1 MLNRRRVL
9 GVFVLL
15 CTLSAIA
22 LADQPYMRAAR
33 TDLQQAR
40 AQLQAALAN
49 KGGHRVK
56 AIEHVNNAIAYVN
69 QGIAFDRRHNH
80 APSSLGEVFNLAA
93 SPESLDQPHMQAAL
107 DHLRQAKSN
116 LERASSDKGGYR
128 VKAIDEVNDAIDE
141 TKKGIDAG
149 E

>member
-1 MLNRRRVL
+1 
-9 GVFVLL
+9 
-15 CTLSAIA
+15 
-22 LADQPYMRAAR
+22 MRAAR

-56 AIEHVNNAIAYVN
+56 AIEHVNRAIAYVN
-69 QGIAFDRRHNH
+69 QGMAFDRRHNNH
-80 APSSLGEVFNLAA
+80 AQRLLGEAFNTSTA
-93 SPESLDQPHMQAAL
+93 PDQPHMQAAL

-116 LERASSDKGGYR
+116 LEHASSDKGGYR
-128 VKAIDEVNDAIDE
+128 VKAIDEVNNAIDE

>member
-1 MLNRRRVL
+1 MLNQRTIF
-9 GVFVLL
+9 GVVVLL
-15 CTLSAIA
+15 CAISSIA

-40 AQLQAALAN
+40 ARLQNATSN

-56 AIEHVNNAIAYVN
+56 ALEHVNRAIGLVN
-69 QGIAFDRRHNH
+69 QGIAWDRRHNH
-80 APSSLGEVFNLAA
+80 AVRSLGEAFKSVV
-93 SPESLDQPHMQAAL
+93 PDQPNMQAAL
-107 DHLRQAKSN
+107 DHLRQAKDN
-116 LERASSDKGGYR
+116 LERATTDKGGYR
-128 VKAIDEVNDAIDE
+128 ARAIDEVNAAIDE

>member
-1 MLNRRRVL
+1 MLSRRRVI
-9 GVFVLL
+9 GIVVLL
-15 CTLSAIA
+15 CALSANA

-49 KGGHRVK
+49 KRGHRVK
-56 AIEHVNNAIAYVN
+56 AIEHVNQAIIYVN

-80 APSSLGEVFNLAA
+80 AQGSLGEVFNTSV
-93 SPESLDQPHMQAAL
+93 SPDQPHMQAAL

-116 LERASSDKGGYR
+116 LENATSDKGGFR
-128 VKAIDEVNDAIDE
+128 KKAIDEVNNAIDE
-141 TKKGIDAG
+141 TKKGTDAG

>member
-1 MLNRRRVL
+1 MLSRSRVL
-9 GVFVLL
+9 GIVVLL
-15 CTLSAIA
+15 FALAAIA
-22 LADQPYMRAAR
+22 IADQPYMRAAR

-56 AIEHVNNAIAYVN
+56 AIDHVNRAIGYIN
-69 QGIAFDRRHNH
+69 QGIAFGRRGNH
-80 APSSLGEVFNLAA
+80 AQRLGGVFNT
-93 SPESLDQPHMQAAL
+93 STVMDQPHMQAAL

-116 LERASSDKGGYR
+116 LENASSDKGGYR
-128 VKAIDEVNDAIDE
+128 RKAIDEVNDAIDE

>member
-1 MLNRRRVL
+1 MLNVKRVL
-9 GVFVLL
+9 GVAVLL
-15 CTLSAIA
+15 GTFAA
-22 LADQPYMRAAR
+22 MVYADQPYMRAAR

-56 AIEHVNNAIAYVN
+56 AIEHVNNALAYVN
-69 QGIAFDRRHNH
+69 QGIAWDRRHNH
-80 APSSLGEVFNLAA
+80 AQSVPGEVFMLT
-93 SPESLDQPHMQAAL
+93 PDQPHMQAAL
-107 DHLRQAKSN
+107 DLLRNARSN
-116 LERASSDKGGYR
+116 LERATSDKGGYR
-128 VKAIDEVNDAIDE
+128 KKAIDEVNKAIDE

>member
-1 MLNRRRVL
+1 MSTRRILL
-9 GVFVLL
+9 GVSVLIFAFA
-15 CTLSAIA
+15 TVT
-22 LADQPYMRAAR
+22 LADQPKMTAAR

-56 AIEHVNNAIAYVN
+56 AIGFVNAAISEVN

-80 APSSLGEVFNLAA
+80 VRAMLGESFLLT
-93 SPESLDQPHMQAAL
+93 SSTDQPHMQRAL
-107 DHLRQAKSN
+107 DYLRQAKDN
-116 LERASSDKGGYR
+116 LEAATTDKGGHR
-128 VKAIDEVNDAIDE
+128 KKAIGYVNDAIDE
-141 TKKGIDAG
+141 VKKGIDAG

>member
-1 MLNRRRVL
+1 MLSRRRVL
-9 GVFVLL
+9 GIIVLL

-22 LADQPYMRAAR
+22 LADQPFMRAAR

-40 AQLQAALAN
+40 AQLQAARSN
-49 KGGHRVK
+49 KAGHRVK
-56 AIEHVNNAIAYVN
+56 AIEHVNRAIALVN
-69 QGIAFDRRHNH
+69 QGIAYDRRHNH
-80 APSSLGEVFNLAA
+80 AQSALGGVFNTATA
-93 SPESLDQPHMQAAL
+93 PDQPHMQAAL
-107 DHLRQAKSN
+107 DHLRQAKTN

-128 VKAIDEVNDAIDE
+128 KKAIDEVNDAIDE

>member
-1 MLNRRRVL
+1 MLTRRKIL
-9 GVFVLL
+9 GALVLL
-15 CTLSAIA
+15 CTISVIA

-40 AQLQAALAN
+40 ARLQAALAN

-56 AIEHVNNAIAYVN
+56 ALEHVNKAIDYVN
-69 QGIAFDRRHNH
+69 RGIAFDRRHNH
-80 APSSLGEVFNLAA
+80 ASSSPSGAFSVL
-93 SPESLDQPHMQAAL
+93 PDQPNMQAAL
-107 DHLRQAKSN
+107 DHLREAKNN
-116 LERASSDKGGYR
+116 LERASTDKGGFR
-128 VKAIDEVNDAIDE
+128 MKAIDEVNKAIDE

>member
-1 MLNRRRVL
+1 MLNSRRVL
-9 GVFVLL
+9 GIVVILFS
-15 CTLSAIA
+15 LSAIVI
-22 LADQPYMRAAR
+22 ADQPFMRAAR

-56 AIEHVNNAIAYVN
+56 AIEHVNNAIAFIN

-80 APSSLGEVFNLAA
+80 AQSVLGEVFTTPAA
-93 SPESLDQPHMQAAL
+93 PDQPHMQAAL
-107 DHLRQAKSN
+107 DHLREAKSN
-116 LERASSDKGGYR
+116 LERATADKGGYR
-128 VKAIDEVNDAIDE
+128 VRAIDEVNLAIDE

>member
-1 MLNRRRVL
+1 MLSRRRVI
-9 GVFVLL
+9 GIVVLL
-15 CTLSAIA
+15 CALSAIA

-56 AIEHVNNAIAYVN
+56 AIEHVNQAIIYVN
-69 QGIAFDRRHNH
+69 QGMAFDRRHNNH
-80 APSSLGEVFNLAA
+80 AQRLLGEAFTSVTA
-93 SPESLDQPHMQAAL
+93 DQPHMQAAL

-116 LERASSDKGGYR
+116 LENASSDKGGYR
-128 VKAIDEVNDAIDE
+128 KRAIDEVNNAIDE

-149 E
+149 D

>member
-1 MLNRRRVL
+1 MLSRKRVL
-9 GVFVLL
+9 GIVVVICALAVL
-15 CTLSAIA
+15 A

-40 AQLQAALAN
+40 TQLQRATAN
-49 KGGHRVK
+49 KGGHRAK
-56 AIEHVNNAIAYVN
+56 AMDHVNAAIAFVN

-80 APSSLGEVFNLAA
+80 AQSALGKVFNMTAA
-93 SPESLDQPHMQAAL
+93 PDQPHMQAAL
-107 DHLRQAKSN
+107 DNLVAAKSN
-116 LERASSDKGGYR
+116 LERATSDKGGYR
-128 VKAIDEVNDAIDE
+128 KKAIDEVNDAIDE